1 MPTDEKPVQSCADTA
16 PLLSQER
23 HDIRNHAGMSGLL
36 PDRGEGRRKAQ
47 MHEAMFP
54 PDVEHAVKDAIE
66 RTVSHLLHPPV
77 DVTEQENWVMKRVYL
92 YARRLKMIKVVRE
105 LKASDP
111 RVWELGK
118 RWERACTQSDL
129 SVHGDDFVPM
139 LLVQAWERALS
150 ADPREAKK
158 AMFER
163 ARTQPLPEW
172 LGAFPTQ
179 VKATAA
185 LCMAM
190 EMSFGG
196 AGKSFYLSCRT
207 LMEFFGYVKL
217 PSGDPKYAN
226 RTLKFLCTIGFLEP
240 LTRGDSVP
248 GAKPSKFRILWRESS
263 NAT

>member
-1 MPTDEKPVQSCADTA
+1 M
-16 PLLSQER
+16 
-23 HDIRNHAGMSGLL
+23 MSDAKNSPSVTSASVPDGHQRLNAARPPGL
-36 PDRGEGRRKAQ
+36 PPYNGEQPRKAQ
-47 MHEAMFP
+47 TDEAMFP
-54 PDVEHAVKDAIE
+54 PDVEHAVRDAIE
-66 RTVSHLLHPPV
+66 QTVPHLLYPPAN
-77 DVTEQENWVMKRVYL
+77 VTKQEDWVMKRVYL
-92 YARRLKMIKVVRE
+92 YARKLKTIKAVRE

-118 RWERACTQSDL
+118 RWEKASTQSDL

-150 ADPREAKK
+150 ADPKEAKT

-172 LGAFPTQ
+172 LKAFPTQ
-179 VKATAA
+179 VKAAAA

-190 EMSFGG
+190 EVSFGG
-196 AGKSFYLSCRT
+196 GGKSFYLSCRT
-207 LMEFFGYVKL
+207 LMEFFRYVKL

-240 LTRGDSVP
+240 LTRGEPVP
-248 GAKPSKFRILWRESS
+248 GAKPSKFRVLRRDGL